1 MRVLPGNV
9 RFCAEPGTIGPVNP
23 RRDPYS
29 QRMLQQKVN
38 DICPPPPTTPSAT
51 SEEIRCAQRAKEG
64 FHTVYLRKCHGLWSA
79 TDHSQGLQL
88 SVTETTQM
96 HAGIRHGFMQS
107 AEAFLPVFC
116 LLFLLQTLKL
126 HDLPRMLLSVVR
138 RHIRWQ

>member
-1 MRVLPGNV
+1 MIYALPPQP
-9 RFCAEPGTIGPVNP
+9 RLLPLLKKSDAPSEP
-23 RRDPYS
+23 R
-29 QRMLQQKVN
+29 KVS
-38 DICPPPPTTPSAT
+38 T
-51 SEEIRCAQRAKEG
+51 Q
-64 FHTVYLRKCHGLWSA
+64 YLRKCHGVWSA

-107 AEAFLPVFC
+107 AEALLPVFC